1 MIKSTPIEIPKR
13 LYLMYSHRSL
23 GYSHFIVGSSF
34 FSYFFSFLRSEV
46 QFEKLVFFKK
56 NL

>member
-23 GYSHFIVGSSF
+23 GYSHFIVGSFF